1 MKNDN
6 FIMLPNKLVWSH
18 EDKDKTM
25 INNFGDKVP
34 YILSYLVAERNRIS
48 ISRFTLKDLIE
59 SCGLKCKNGK
69 NGTIDIF
76 KDLLSTLQI
85 YKYIECDTD
94 LSIIKPNDFI
104 KCKVLLDF
112 KTKKV
117 TVQEDEEI
125 IIENKK
131 TEFFKIDIYE
141 YYRLIEN
148 TSKLDTCTLVNI
160 YFYIVARISNKNNK
174 AKVCYM
180 SYDDILKDLNIS
192 KNTLNKYLSYLKD
205 NEFIFFDRIGNV
217 ENNGKIINTRN
228 VYALDKDNL
237 KLGLEESKV
246 YYTLQ
251 GYTILGNNT
260 KSVTMTINGL
270 KGRIKQ
276 LKAQGKDT
284 RKMEEKLQ
292 EELNKIKPKEDN
304 ETISDEELE
313 EVLNSK
319 GRSEKE
325 VFNNGFGLDNPF
337 EG

>member
-6 FIMLPNKLVWSH
+6 FIMLPNNLIWSY
-18 EDKDKTM
+18 ENKDKTM
-25 INNFGDKVP
+25 YNIFGDKLTYV
-34 YILSYLVAERNRIS
+34 LSFLVSIRDRRS
-48 ISRFTLKDLIE
+48 ISRFTLKYLIE
-59 SCGLKCKNGK
+59 SCNYKVDRHKGK
-69 NGTIDIF
+69 NLDKF
-76 KDLLSTLQI
+76 KELLSLLQT

-94 LSIIKPNDFI
+94 LSKVKENDFI
-104 KCKVLLDF
+104 VCKVLLDF
-112 KTKKV
+112 KTKEV
-117 TVQEDEEI
+117 TFKDNNETI
-125 IIENKK
+125 TENRK
-131 TEFFKIDIYE
+131 TEFFKIDIDE

-160 YFYIVARISNKNNK
+160 YFYIVARLRHEENKPT
-174 AKVCYM
+174 VCYM
-180 SYDDILKDLNIS
+180 SNKEILNDLNIS
-192 KNTLNKYLSYLKD
+192 KNTLTKYLSYLKD
-205 NEFIFFDRIGNV
+205 DEFIYFDRVGNI

-260 KSVTMTINGL
+260 KSTVMTINGL

-276 LKAQGKDT
+276 LKDQGKDT
-284 RKMEEKLQ
+284 SKMEEKLQ
-292 EELNKIKPKEDN
+292 EELNKLKPKD

-319 GRSEKE
+319 GINEKE
-325 VFNNGFGLDNPF
+325 VFKNGFGLDNPF
-337 EG
+337 KR

>member
-6 FIMLPNKLVWSH
+6 FIMLPNNLIWNY
-18 EDKDKTM
+18 KTKEESM
-25 INNFGDKVP
+25 YNMFGDKVP
-34 YILSYLVAERNRIS
+34 YIISYLVSIRDRRS
-48 ISRFTLKDLIE
+48 ISRFSIRDIIE
-59 SCGLKCKNGK
+59 SCNYKVDSHKGK
-69 NGTIDIF
+69 SVDKF
-76 KDLLSTLQI
+76 KELLSTLQTFN
-85 YKYIECDTD
+85 YIESNIDF
-94 LSIIKPNDFI
+94 SKIKANDFI

-112 KTKKV
+112 KTKEV
-117 TVQEDEEI
+117 TFKDNNETI
-125 IIENKK
+125 TENRK
-131 TEFFKIDIYE
+131 TEFFKIDIDE

-160 YFYIVARISNKNNK
+160 YFYIVARLRHEENKPT
-174 AKVCYM
+174 VCYM
-180 SYDDILKDLNIS
+180 SNKEILNDLNIS
-192 KNTLNKYLSYLKD
+192 KNTLTKYLSYLKD
-205 NEFIFFDRIGNV
+205 DEFIYFDRVGNI

-260 KSVTMTINGL
+260 KSTVMTINGL

-276 LKAQGKDT
+276 LKDQGKDT
-284 RKMEEKLQ
+284 SKMEEKLQ
-292 EELNKIKPKEDN
+292 EELNKLKPKD

-319 GRSEKE
+319 GINEKE
-325 VFNNGFGLDNPF
+325 VFKNGFGLDNPF
-337 EG
+337 KR

>member
-6 FIMLPNKLVWSH
+6 FIMLPNNIVWSH
-18 EDKDKTM
+18 EDKDKTIYNM
-25 INNFGDKVP
+25 FGDKVP
-34 YILSYLVAERNRIS
+34 YIISYLVS
-48 ISRFTLKDLIE
+48 IRDRRSVSRFSIRDIIE
-59 SCGLKCKNGK
+59 SCNYKVDSHKGK
-69 NGTIDIF
+69 SVEIF
-76 KDLLSTLQI
+76 KELLSLLQT

-94 LSIIKPNDFI
+94 LSKVKVNDLI

-112 KTKKV
+112 KTKEV
-117 TVQEDEEI
+117 TFKDNDETI
-125 IIENKK
+125 TENKF
-131 TEFFKIDIYE
+131 TEFFKIDINE

-160 YFYIVARISNKNNK
+160 YFYIVARLRHEDNK
-174 AKVCYM
+174 AIVCYM
-180 SYDDILKDLNIS
+180 SNEEILNDLNIS
-192 KNTLNKYLSYLKD
+192 KNTLTKYLTYLKD

-251 GYTILGNNT
+251 GYTILGNNN
-260 KSVTMTINGL
+260 KSVVMTINGL

-276 LKAQGKDT
+276 LKDQGKDT
-284 RKMEEKLQ
+284 SKMEEKLQ
-292 EELNKIKPKEDN
+292 EELNKIKPKD

-319 GRSEKE
+319 GRNEKE
-325 VFNNGFGLDNPF
+325 VFKNGFGLD
-337 EG
+337 

>member
-6 FIMLPNKLVWSH
+6 FIMLPNNLVWSY

-25 INNFGDKVP
+25 YIKFGDKVP
-34 YILSYLVAERNRIS
+34 YVLSFLVSIRDRRS
-48 ISRFTLKDLIE
+48 ISRFTLKYLIE
-59 SCGLKCKNGK
+59 NSGNKIDRHKGK
-69 NGTIDIF
+69 NLDKF
-76 KDLLSTLQI
+76 KELLSLLQT

-94 LSIIKPNDFI
+94 LSKVKENDFI
-104 KCKVLLDF
+104 VCKVLLDF
-112 KTKKV
+112 KTKEV
-117 TVQEDEEI
+117 TTKEDNMI
-125 IIENKK
+125 ITENKY
-131 TEFFKIDIYE
+131 TEFFKIDINE
-141 YYRLIEN
+141 YYRLIESN
-148 TSKLDTCTLVNI
+148 SKLDTCTLINI
-160 YFYIVARISNKNNK
+160 YFYIVARLRHEDNKSI
-174 AKVCYM
+174 VCYM
-180 SYDDILKDLNIS
+180 SNQEILNDLNIS

-205 NEFIFFDRIGNV
+205 NEFIYFDRIGNV
-217 ENNGKIINTRN
+217 ENNGKTIHTRN

-276 LKAQGKDT
+276 LKDQGKDT
-284 RKMEEKLQ
+284 SKMEEKLQ
-292 EELNKIKPKEDN
+292 NELNKIKPKDED

-313 EVLNSK
+313 DVLNSN

-325 VFNNGFGLDNPF
+325 VFEYGFGLDNPF
-337 EG
+337 KR

>member
-6 FIMLPNKLVWSH
+6 FIMLPNNLVWSH
-18 EDKDKTM
+18 KDKDKTM
-25 INNFGDKVP
+25 YNIFGDKLP
-34 YILSYLVAERNRIS
+34 YVLSFLVSIRDRRS
-48 ISRFTLKDLIE
+48 ISRFTLKYLIE
-59 SCGLKCKNGK
+59 NSGNKIDRHKGK
-69 NGTIDIF
+69 NLDKF
-76 KDLLSTLQI
+76 KELLSLLQT
-85 YKYIECDTD
+85 YKYIECDID
-94 LSIIKPNDFI
+94 LSKVKENDFI
-104 KCKVLLDF
+104 VCKVLLDF
-112 KTKKV
+112 KTKEV
-117 TVQEDEEI
+117 TIQDNDET
-125 IIENKK
+125 IIENKF
-131 TEFFKIDIYE
+131 TEFFKIDIDE

-180 SYDDILKDLNIS
+180 SIDNILKDLNIS
-192 KNTLNKYLSYLKD
+192 KNTLTKYISYLKD
-205 NEFIFFDRIGNV
+205 NKFIYFDNIGTI
-217 ENNGKIINTRN
+217 EKDGKKLTSNN
-228 VYALDKDNL
+228 VYSLDKDNL
-237 KLGLEESKV
+237 KLGLEESKI
-246 YYTLQ
+246 YYKVQ

-292 EELNKIKPKEDN
+292 EELNKIKPKDED

-319 GRSEKE
+319 GKREKE
-325 VFNNGFGLDNPF
+325 VFKNGFGLD
-337 EG
+337 

>member
-6 FIMLPNKLVWSH
+6 FIMLPNNLIWNY
-18 EDKDKTM
+18 KTKEESM
-25 INNFGDKVP
+25 YNMFGDKVP
-34 YILSYLVAERNRIS
+34 YIISYLVAERNRIS

-85 YKYIECDTD
+85 YKYIKCDTD

-112 KTKKV
+112 NTKEV
-117 TVQEDEEI
+117 TVQEDEET

-141 YYRLIEN
+141 YYRLIESN
-148 TSKLDTCTLVNI
+148 SKLDTCTLVNI

-180 SYDDILKDLNIS
+180 SIDNILKDLDIS
-192 KNTLNKYLSYLKD
+192 KNTLNKYLTYLKD
-205 NEFIFFDRIGNV
+205 NKFVCFDNIGTV
-217 ENNGKIINTRN
+217 EKGNKKLTANN
-228 VYALDKDNL
+228 VYALDKNEL
-237 KLGLEESKV
+237 NKGLEESKT
-246 YYTLQ
+246 YYKIE

-276 LKAQGKDT
+276 LKAEGKDT
-284 RKMEEKLQ
+284 SKMEDKLQ
-292 EELNKIKPKEDN
+292 EELNKIRPKEED
-304 ETISDEELE
+304 EKISDEELE
-313 EVLNSK
+313 DVLNSK
-319 GRSEKE
+319 GRSDKE
-325 VFNNGFGLDNPF
+325 VFEYGFGLDNPF
-337 EG
+337 KR

>member
-6 FIMLPNKLVWSH
+6 FIMLPNNLVWSH

-25 INNFGDKVP
+25 YNIFGDKLP
-34 YILSYLVAERNRIS
+34 YVLSFLVSIRDRRS
-48 ISRFTLKDLIE
+48 ISRFTLKYLIE
-59 SCGLKCKNGK
+59 NSGNKIDRHKGK
-69 NGTIDIF
+69 NLDKF
-76 KDLLSTLQI
+76 KELLSLLQT
-85 YKYIECDTD
+85 YKYIECDID
-94 LSIIKPNDFI
+94 LSKVKENDFI
-104 KCKVLLDF
+104 VCKVLLDF
-112 KTKKV
+112 KTKEV
-117 TVQEDEEI
+117 TIQDNDET
-125 IIENKK
+125 IIENKF
-131 TEFFKIDIYE
+131 TEFFKIDIDE

-180 SYDDILKDLNIS
+180 SIDNILKDLNIS
-192 KNTLNKYLSYLKD
+192 KNTLTKYISYLKD
-205 NEFIFFDRIGNV
+205 NKFIYFDNIGTI
-217 ENNGKIINTRN
+217 EKDGKKLTSNN
-228 VYALDKDNL
+228 VYSLDKDNL
-237 KLGLEESKV
+237 KLGLEESKI
-246 YYTLQ
+246 YYKVQ

-292 EELNKIKPKEDN
+292 EELNKIKPKDED

-319 GRSEKE
+319 GRSDKE
-325 VFNNGFGLDNPF
+325 LFKNGFGLD
-337 EG
+337 

>member
-6 FIMLPNKLVWSH
+6 FIMLPNNLVWSH

-25 INNFGDKVP
+25 YIKFGDKVP
-34 YILSYLVAERNRIS
+34 YVLSFLVSIRDRRS
-48 ISRFTLKDLIE
+48 ISRFTLKYLIE
-59 SCGLKCKNGK
+59 NSGNKIDRHKGK
-69 NGTIDIF
+69 NLDKF
-76 KDLLSTLQI
+76 KELLSLLQT

-94 LSIIKPNDFI
+94 LSKVKENDFI
-104 KCKVLLDF
+104 VCKVLLDF
-112 KTKKV
+112 KTKEITTK
-117 TVQEDEEI
+117 EDNMI
-125 IIENKK
+125 ITENKY

-141 YYRLIEN
+141 YYRLIESN
-148 TSKLDTCTLVNI
+148 SKLDTCTLINI
-160 YFYIVARISNKNNK
+160 YFYIIARLRHEDNK
-174 AKVCYM
+174 AIVCYM
-180 SYDDILKDLNIS
+180 SNEEILNDLNIS
-192 KNTLNKYLSYLKD
+192 KNTLTKYLSYLKD

-228 VYALDKDNL
+228 VYSLDKDNL

-276 LKAQGKDT
+276 LKDKGKDT
-284 RKMEEKLQ
+284 SKMEEKLQ
-292 EELNKIKPKEDN
+292 NELNKIKPKDED

-313 EVLNSK
+313 DVLNSN

-325 VFNNGFGLDNPF
+325 VFEYGFGLDNPF
-337 EG
+337 KR

>member
-1 MKNDN
+1 MKNEN
-6 FIMLPNKLVWSH
+6 FIMLPNNLVWSH
-18 EDKDKTM
+18 KDKDKTM
-25 INNFGDKVP
+25 INMFGDKVT
-34 YILSYLVAERNRIS
+34 YIISYLVAERNRIS

-85 YKYIECDTD
+85 YKYIKCDTD

-112 KTKKV
+112 NTKEV

-125 IIENKK
+125 IIENKF

-141 YYRLIEN
+141 YYRLIESN
-148 TSKLDTCTLVNI
+148 SKLDTCTLINI
-160 YFYIVARISNKNNK
+160 YFYIVARLRHEDNK
-174 AKVCYM
+174 AIVCYM
-180 SYDDILKDLNIS
+180 SYDDILNDLNIS
-192 KNTLNKYLSYLKD
+192 KNTLTKYLTYLKD
-205 NEFIFFDRIGNV
+205 NEFIFFDRIVNV
-217 ENNGKIINTRN
+217 ENKNGKIINTRN

-260 KSVTMTINGL
+260 KSAVMTINGL

-284 RKMEEKLQ
+284 SKMEEKLQ
-292 EELNKIKPKEDN
+292 EELNKIKPKDED
-304 ETISDEELE
+304 ETICDEELE

-319 GRSEKE
+319 GRREKE
-325 VFNNGFGLDNPF
+325 VFKNGFGLD
-337 EG
+337 

>member
-6 FIMLPNKLVWSH
+6 FIMLPNNLVWSH

-25 INNFGDKVP
+25 YNIFGDKVP
-34 YILSYLVAERNRIS
+34 YIISFLVSIRDRRS
-48 ISRFTLKDLIE
+48 ISRFTLKYLIE
-59 SCGLKCKNGK
+59 NSGNKIDRHKGK
-69 NGTIDIF
+69 NLDKF
-76 KDLLSTLQI
+76 KELLSLLQT
-85 YKYIECDTD
+85 YKYIECDID
-94 LSIIKPNDFI
+94 LSKVKENDFI

-112 KTKKV
+112 KTKEV
-117 TVQEDEEI
+117 TSKDNDET
-125 IIENKK
+125 IIENKF
-131 TEFFKIDIYE
+131 TEFFKIDIDE

-148 TSKLDTCTLVNI
+148 STLDTCTLVNI

-180 SYDDILKDLNIS
+180 SIDNILKDLNIS

-205 NEFIFFDRIGNV
+205 NEFIYFSNIGTI
-217 ENNGKIINTRN
+217 EKDGKKLTSNN
-228 VYALDKDNL
+228 VYSLDKDNL
-237 KLGLEESKV
+237 KLGLEESKI
-246 YYTLQ
+246 YYKVQ

-260 KSVTMTINGL
+260 KSVVMTINGL

-276 LKAQGKDT
+276 LKDQGKDT

-292 EELNKIKPKEDN
+292 EELNKIKPKDED

-319 GRSEKE
+319 GRSDKE
-325 VFNNGFGLDNPF
+325 LFKNGFGLD
-337 EG
+337 

>member
-1 MKNDN
+1 MKNEN
-6 FIMLPNKLVWSH
+6 FIMLPNNLIWSH

-25 INNFGDKVP
+25 INMFGDKVP
-34 YILSYLVAERNRIS
+34 YIISYLVAERNRIS

-76 KDLLSTLQI
+76 KNLLSTLQI
-85 YKYIECDTD
+85 YKHIECDTD

-112 KTKKV
+112 KTKEV
-117 TVQEDEEI
+117 TFKDNDETI
-125 IIENKK
+125 TENKF
-131 TEFFKIDIYE
+131 TEFFKIDINE

-160 YFYIVARISNKNNK
+160 YFYIVARLRHEDNK
-174 AKVCYM
+174 AIVCYM
-180 SYDDILKDLNIS
+180 SNEEILNDLNIS
-192 KNTLNKYLSYLKD
+192 KNTLTKYLTYLKD

-251 GYTILGNNT
+251 GYTILGNNN
-260 KSVTMTINGL
+260 KSVVMTINGL

-276 LKAQGKDT
+276 LKDQGKDT
-284 RKMEEKLQ
+284 SKMEEKLQ
-292 EELNKIKPKEDN
+292 EELNKIKPKD

-319 GRSEKE
+319 GRNEKE
-325 VFNNGFGLDNPF
+325 VFKNGFGLD
-337 EG
+337 

>member
-1 MKNDN
+1 MKNEN
-6 FIMLPNKLVWSH
+6 FIMLPNNLVWSH
-18 EDKDKTM
+18 KDKDKTM
-25 INNFGDKVP
+25 YNIFGDKVP
-34 YILSYLVAERNRIS
+34 YIISYLVAERNRIS

-85 YKYIECDTD
+85 YEYIKCDTD

-112 KTKKV
+112 KTKEV

-125 IIENKK
+125 IIENKF
-131 TEFFKIDIYE
+131 TEFFKIDINE
-141 YYRLIEN
+141 YYRLIESN
-148 TSKLDTCTLVNI
+148 SKLDTCTLVNI
-160 YFYIVARISNKNNK
+160 YFYIVARLRHEENKPT
-174 AKVCYM
+174 VCYM
-180 SYDDILKDLNIS
+180 SYYDILKDLNIS
-192 KNTLNKYLSYLKD
+192 KNTLTKYLNYLKD
-205 NEFIFFDRIGNV
+205 NEFIYFDRIGNV
-217 ENNGKIINTRN
+217 ENNGKIIHTRN
-228 VYALDKDNL
+228 VYSLDEYNL
-237 KLGLEESKV
+237 KLGLEESKT
-246 YYTLQ
+246 YYKIE

-276 LKAQGKDT
+276 LKDQGKDT
-284 RKMEEKLQ
+284 SKMQEKLQ
-292 EELNKIKPKEDN
+292 EELNKIKPKDED

-313 EVLNSK
+313 DVLNSK

-325 VFNNGFGLDNPF
+325 VFEYGFGLDNPF
-337 EG
+337 KG